1 MTELLAVVEDEQ
13 ERDRVDRLADALA
26 ALFRAQVVPFPIG
39 RAGGPD
45 HVMDA
50 LASDRVLGAVL
61 AAAAHPEAA
70 FWEVIRRAG
79 KPIGVV
85 PFGAG
90 RPVTPIVRV
99 LVPLDD
105 TPRAA
110 EAVASTA
117 ERLLAGGADL
127 VATHVF
133 SQETVPA
140 FWDQAAHAREPW
152 SRGFLLR
159 NLPCGVRV
167 DLRHGRPADEV
178 LADAAESDAGLIL
191 MGWAQ
196 RLEEDR
202 ARIVRLALR
211 GTVPLLLV
219 GTAGGPSEPEP
230 GPFASPS
237 PDARG
242 STVGP

>member
-1 MTELLAVVEDEQ
+1 MTELLAVVEDDR
-13 ERDRVDRLADALA
+13 ERDRVQGLAEALA
-26 ALFRAQVVPFPIG
+26 ALLDANVVPLAIE
-39 RAGGPD
+39 RAGGPE

-50 LASDRVLGAVL
+50 LASERVVGAVL
-61 AAAAHPEAA
+61 AAARHPAAA

-90 RPVTPIVRV
+90 RLVTPIVRV

-110 EAVASTA
+110 ETVAPTA
-117 ERLLAGGADL
+117 DRLLAGGADL

-133 SQETVPA
+133 SPETVPA

-159 NLPCGVRV
+159 NLPSGVQV

-178 LADAAESDAGLIL
+178 LAGAAQAQAGLIL

-196 RLEEDR
+196 QLDEDR
-202 ARIVRLALR
+202 AHIVRLALR
-211 GTVPLLLV
+211 GTVPVLLV
-219 GTAGGPSEPEP
+219 GAAGGPSEDEP
-230 GPFASPS
+230 GTFDSPA
-237 PDARG
+237 PGLPRR
-242 STVGP
+242 TVGP

>member
-26 ALFRAQVVPFPIG
+26 ALFDAQVVPFAID
-39 RAGGPD
+39 RQGGPD

-50 LASDRVLGAVL
+50 LASGRVVGAVV

-70 FWEVIRRAG
+70 FWEVIRRAT

-90 RPVTPIVRV
+90 PLVTPIVRV

-110 EAVASTA
+110 EAVAATA
-117 ERLLAGGADL
+117 DRLLAGGADL

-133 SQETVPA
+133 SPETVPA

-152 SRGFLLR
+152 TRGFLLR
-159 NLPCGVRV
+159 NLPTGVHV

-178 LADAAESDAGLIL
+178 LAGAVESDAGLIL

-211 GTVPLLLV
+211 GTVPVLLV
-219 GTAGGPSEPEP
+219 GATGGPSEPEP
-230 GPFASPS
+230 GTLDSPA
-237 PDARG
+237 PGAGGR
-242 STVGP
+242 TVGP